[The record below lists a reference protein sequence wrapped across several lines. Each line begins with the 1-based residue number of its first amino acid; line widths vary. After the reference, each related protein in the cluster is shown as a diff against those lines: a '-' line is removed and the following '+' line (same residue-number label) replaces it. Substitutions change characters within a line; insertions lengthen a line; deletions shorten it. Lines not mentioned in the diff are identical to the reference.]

1 MTERETAKEVTGA
14 WEGVSMPCTELD
26 SVKGKGKGKAELQ
39 RPAAPVSS
47 TH

>member
-26 SVKGKGKGKAELQ
+26 SVKGKGKAELQ